1 MIRFWLLGGR
11 KMKKKLLFVM
21 TLILVSSLFLH
32 HVYAE
37 GIDPGGVYQ
46 LSK

>member
-1 MIRFWLLGGR
+1 MISFWLLGGG

-37 GIDPGGVYQ
+37 GVDPGGMYQ